1 VAANPKTYRRPSA
14 PFTDYDADT
23 YNKNSQQVQ
32 HLVNRICN
40 LLGVPNKAA
49 RTINGIRGM
58 LNGIDQKKF
67 PVYRAHQFVARQ
79 MDYKGQNDGA
89 DTFMCRALAALN
101 DAEIKCGRRFF
112 RITRA
117 DGVKQKMTSYDEDYL
132 STAIK
137 WALVQVKN
145 APDYWENPAKAVTD
159 EILTEAIEKF
169 LPVRSQEKPIAS
181 DSDGDTSING
191 EPSITDDNVIKA
203 QWTRLISLADANLDR
218 IIAAGGDPLRE
229 VEKFCERM
237 RSAALTK
244 HFQMRLAEERE
255 RKERLRAL
263 CDTGESD
270 ETAAKGKDTGISSE
284 ESNPLSALSDALP
297 HQTDGVVCDLSRD
310 KAPIFETNE
319 QAALWWASLGVPV
332 FPLHTPQPDGS
343 CSCPCGR
350 RCKKTGEHVCGTNCL
365 NIGKHPRTYHGLKE
379 ATTDAKQIKQWW
391 RKWPDANIGGVTGEV
406 SGIVGMD
413 VDPKHGGDLS
423 LTDLI
428 EVYGDEWLDTFHTKT
443 GSGGFHFLF
452 KFPLGSNLRNTTN
465 KLAPGIDT
473 RADDSYLVLAPSL
486 HFSGNRYEVLEAG
499 ELHDMPAWML
509 EKLTTVKPQAA
520 NTVVDFQERRQH
532 ARGGSI
538 PEGQRNRR
546 IFEIAS
552 GIWGSGSASDLPDLQ
567 NQLLEINTRRC
578 NPPLNAAEV
587 FAIASSVAGRY
598 ARGTGVSEEAKPDD
612 SSPE

>member
-1 VAANPKTYRRPSA
+1 MAANPKTYRRPSA
-14 PFTDYDADT
+14 PFTDYEADT
-23 YNKNSQQVQ
+23 YNKNSQQMQ

-40 LLGVPNKAA
+40 LLEVPDKAA

-58 LNGIDQKKF
+58 LNGIDQRKF

-79 MDYKGQNDGA
+79 MNYKGQDTGA

-112 RITRA
+112 HITRA
-117 DGVKQKMTSYDEDYL
+117 DGVTQKMTSYDEDYL
-132 STAIK
+132 SAAIK

-145 APDYWENPAKAVTD
+145 SPDYWENPAKAVTD
-159 EILTEAIEKF
+159 EILMKAIEKF
-169 LPVRSQEKPIAS
+169 LPVCSEEKNTDI
-181 DSDGDTSING
+181 DSNNNDSNN

-203 QWTRLISLADANLDR
+203 QWTRIVSLADANFDR
-218 IIAAGGDPLRE
+218 IIAAGGDPQRE
-229 VEKFCERM
+229 VEKVCERL
-237 RSAALTK
+237 RSAASTK
-244 HFQMRLAEERE
+244 HFQLRLAEERE
-255 RKERLRAL
+255 RKERQRTL

-270 ETAAKGKDTGISSE
+270 GTAAKGKDTGITSE
-284 ESNPLSALSDALP
+284 ENTQFPAQSDSLP
-297 HQTDGVVCDLSRD
+297 HQFDGVTCDISRD

-332 FPLHTPQPDGS
+332 FPLHTPQSDGS
-343 CSCPCGR
+343 CSCLCGR
-350 RCKKTGEHVCGTNCL
+350 RCKKAGKHICGANCP

-391 RKWPDANIGGVTGEV
+391 RRWPDANVGGVTGEV
-406 SGIVGMD
+406 SGLVGMD

-428 EVYGDEWLDTFHTKT
+428 EVYDDEWLDTFRIRT

-452 KFPLGSNLRNTTN
+452 KFPTGSNLRNTAG

-473 RADDSYLVLAPSL
+473 RANEGYLVLAPSS
-486 HFSGNRYEVLEAG
+486 HVSGNYYEVLEAG
-499 ELHDMPAWML
+499 EIRDMPAWMI
-509 EKLTTVKPQAA
+509 ENLTALKPQAA
-520 NTVVDFQERRQH
+520 STVVNFQERKQH
-532 ARGGSI
+532 ARGGTI

-552 GIWGSGSASDLPDLQ
+552 GIWGSGAATDMPDLQ

-578 NPPLNAAEV
+578 SPPLNDAEV
-587 FAIASSVAGRY
+587 IAIASGVAGRY
-598 ARGTGVSEEAKPDD
+598 ARGTPVSEGAMRNRSNRK
-612 SSPE
+612 

>member
-1 VAANPKTYRRPSA
+1 MAANPKTYRRPSA
-14 PFTDYDADT
+14 PFTDYEADT

-58 LNGIDQKKF
+58 LNGIDEKKF
-67 PVYRAHQFVARQ
+67 PVFRAHQFVARQ
-79 MDYKGQNDGA
+79 MDYKGQDDGA

-101 DAEIKCGRRFF
+101 AAEIKCGRRFF

-117 DGVKQKMTSYDEDYL
+117 DGVIQKMTSYDEDYL
-132 STAIK
+132 SAAIR

-159 EILTEAIEKF
+159 EILIEAIEKF
-169 LPVRSQEKPIAS
+169 LPVRAEETAIDT
-181 DSDGDTSING
+181 DSDGESLING
-191 EPSITDDNVIKA
+191 ESSITDDNVIKA
-203 QWTRLISLADANLDR
+203 QWTRLITIADANFDR

-229 VEKFCERM
+229 VEKVCERL
-237 RSAALTK
+237 RRAASIK
-244 HFQMRLAEERE
+244 HFQLRLAEERE
-255 RKERLRAL
+255 RKESLRAL
-263 CDTGESD
+263 RDSGGGD
-270 ETAAKGKDTGISSE
+270 ETAAKDKDTGINSE
-284 ESNPLSALSDALP
+284 ESTSLLARSNALP
-297 HQTDGVVCDLSRD
+297 HQTDGVTRNIPRD

-319 QAALWWASLGVPV
+319 HAALWWASLGVPV
-332 FPLHTPQPDGS
+332 FPLHTPQLDGS
-343 CSCPCGR
+343 CSCSCGR
-350 RCKKTGEHVCGTNCL
+350 RCKKAGKHICGANCP

-379 ATTDAKQIKQWW
+379 ASTDAKQIKQWW
-391 RKWPDANIGGVTGEV
+391 RKWPDANIGGVTGEA
-406 SGIVGMD
+406 SGLLGMD

-428 EVYGDEWLDTFHTKT
+428 EVYGDEWLETFYVKT

-452 KFPLGSNLRNTTN
+452 KFPAGSDLRNTAG

-473 RADDSYLVLAPSL
+473 RANEGYLVLAPSL
-486 HFSGNRYEVLEAG
+486 HVSGNHYEVIAAV
-499 ELHDMPAWML
+499 ELRDMPAWML
-509 EKLTTVKPQAA
+509 EKLTTMKPQA
-520 NTVVDFQERRQH
+520 NSTVVNFQERRQH
-532 ARGGSI
+532 ARGNSI

-567 NQLLEINTRRC
+567 NQLLEINTHRC
-578 NPPLNAAEV
+578 SPPLNDAEV

-598 ARGTGVSEEAKPDD
+598 ARDMPVSEAAVRDG
-612 SSPE
+612 SP